1 MAELNQSDLL
11 VRSYV
16 WGSDLSGTPQGA
28 GGVGELLEVSYHG
41 SSVTNCFPAFD
52 GNGNVAALIS
62 AADGTIAANYEYAAF
77 GEPIRA
83 TGAMAKNNP
92 FRFSTKY
99 DDDESDLLYYG
110 YRYYK
115 PSTGTWPNRDPLQ
128 EDGSL
133 NLYCFCVNSPANQVD
148 FLGQSIVF
156 NPIQLP
162 PHNNPNPSGNGL
174 SQTGNTTATFDNVK
188 WNSTPCSCGGAS
200 FTFSG
205 TLTVKDW
212 WVNGDHKAKAHE
224 EHHVALWKQALDSI
238 NTFQTPDTC
247 VPSCYGN
254 IMNAALSAGVAQGNY
269 LNAQF
274 DADQYGN
281 IDPPAVTRSANALA
295 AYNKAL
301 NDFLN
306 AYAHCMQK

>member
-1 MAELNQSDLL
+1 M
-11 VRSYV
+11 
-16 WGSDLSGTPQGA
+16 
-28 GGVGELLEVSYHG
+28 
-41 SSVTNCFPAFD
+41 
-52 GNGNVAALIS
+52 
-62 AADGTIAANYEYAAF
+62 
-77 GEPIRA
+77 
-83 TGAMAKNNP
+83 
-92 FRFSTKY
+92 
-99 DDDESDLLYYG
+99 
-110 YRYYK
+110 
-115 PSTGTWPNRDPLQ
+115 
-128 EDGSL
+128 
-133 NLYCFCVNSPANQVD
+133 NSPANQVD
-148 FLGQSIVF
+148 FLGQSIIF

-188 WNSTPCSCGGAS
+188 WNSTPCSCGGSS

-212 WVNGDHKAKAHE
+212 WVNGDNKAKAHE